1 MDGKRY
7 AFNMEWY
14 DSVADLH
21 RPYILLYWVRLITT
35 IL

>member
-14 DSVADLH
+14 DSIADLN
-21 RPYILLYWVRLITT
+21 RPYILLFFVYL
-35 IL
+35 